1 MEVAAGFAEVDAS
14 DGFIVEVDASIGFIA
29 EVNASLLF
37 GFSLVVFIMC
47 PFLLY
52 DWVFPARKYL
62 TLGEYLRAN
71 HSDYEPNQLFYYTYK
86 FLGNSLTSV
95 AVNQAVHGASLS
107 QGALS
112 V

>member
-1 MEVAAGFAEVDAS
+1 MEVGVSYDCL
-14 DGFIVEVDASIGFIA
+14 VEVD
-29 EVNASLLF
+29 VSLLF
-37 GFSLVVFIMC
+37 GISLVVFIMC

-107 QGALS
+107 QGALR
-112 V
+112 VQARYVFPYQT